1 MSRATSNAS
10 RPSLRTSPFLT
21 WSACLLILLLVLFPK
36 GGVRVAGLPITWGY
50 VLLAA
55 LTPLAFA
62 ARFLAMPLVFPRR
75 VLGVMLLLLPMQ
87 ACFLYA
93 GVFYGIS
100 NLNFTFSTF
109 VGLFVLPWIF
119 ILLFSPFYPSV
130 DERRVRVWFC
140 NCVFWAAAWGLVLF
154 VFYPLTH
161 RVFEIPLLTVNASD
175 YGTVASGKDNARGM
189 FLKLFSTYNNGNVY
203 GVSTLLLL
211 PLYARLEPRRW
222 RRGAVRL
229 AILLTLSRT
238 VWAGLVINELLSLA
252 PPLFRQ
258 MRTFPLL
265 YLREVRSR
273 LLAVALIF
281 GAVLLVTLR
290 LSNVSFLFDRT
301 LGNRVGQVSAASS
314 VVTFFP
320 EHPLYGFGEVLYASA
335 AEYWGFTGLVSFT
348 LIMVSPL
355 IVLLWSGKVMRSP
368 LRRAALK
375 ALLVYAVMAASD
387 GALDFIP
394 VMAFYWFVYSVFLYG
409 WPGTQGRPP
418 HGPRPQPPLARPQH
432 APSPGLAGA

>member
-1 MSRATSNAS
+1 MSNGRRRSRPMSR
-10 RPSLRTSPFLT
+10 FVT
-21 WSACLLILLLVLFPK
+21 WCACLLVLLLVLFPK
-36 GGVRVAGLPITWGY
+36 GGIRLAGLPITWGY
-50 VLLAA
+50 ILLAA
-55 LTPLAFA
+55 LVPPA
-62 ARFLAMPLVFPRR
+62 AAVRFLAMPLVFPRR
-75 VLGVMLLLLPMQ
+75 VLGVVLLLLPMQ

-93 GVFYGIS
+93 GYFYGVI

-109 VGLFVLPWIF
+109 VALFALPWIF
-119 ILLFSPFYPSV
+119 LLLFGPFYPSV
-130 DERRVRVWFC
+130 DGQRTRIWFC
-140 NCVFWAAAWGLVLF
+140 NCIFYAAVWGIVLF
-154 VFYPLTH
+154 VVYPLAH
-161 RVFEIPLLTVNASD
+161 RTLEIPFITVNAGD

-189 FLKLFSTYNNGNVY
+189 FLKLVSTYNNGNIY
-203 GVSTLLLL
+203 GVATLLLL
-211 PLYARLEPRRW
+211 PLFVRLESRGW
-222 RRGAVRL
+222 RRGVVRL
-229 AILLTLSRT
+229 AVLLTLSRT
-238 VWAGLVINELLSLA
+238 VWAGLVLNELLSLV

-258 MRTFPLL
+258 IRTFPLL
-265 YLREVRSR
+265 YLREVRRR
-273 LLAVALIF
+273 LLAVALVF

-301 LGNRVGQVSAASS
+301 LGNRVGQVDAASS

-335 AEYWGFTGLVSFT
+335 VQYWGLTGLVSFT

-355 IVLLWSGKVMRSP
+355 LVVLWNGDAVRSP

-409 WPGTQGRPP
+409 WPGMQGVVRQS
-418 HGPRPQPPLARPQH
+418 PQREPGGSPARSQP
-432 APSPGLAGA
+432 AALPGLAGA